1 LNSVIEMAKGLSV
14 FIGIISDEKVETG
27 AVVDNLLG
35 VEGVVEAFELT
46 GSFDILLRAESAS
59 VTGLNGVVE
68 GVRATEGVT
77 STQTY
82 LILGRRP

>member
-1 LNSVIEMAKGLSV
+1 MGNGLSV
-14 FIGIISDEKVETG
+14 FIGIVSDEKVETG
-27 AVVDNLLG
+27 AIVEKLLA

-46 GSFDILLRAESAS
+46 GSFDILLRAESGS
-59 VTGLNGVVE
+59 VSELNAIVE

-82 LILGRRP
+82 LILGRKP

>member
-1 LNSVIEMAKGLSV
+1 MGNGLSV
-14 FIGIISDEKVETG
+14 FIGIVSDEKVETG
-27 AVVDNLLG
+27 AIVESLLA

-46 GSFDILLRAESAS
+46 GSFDILLRAESPS
-59 VTGLNGVVE
+59 VTELNKIVE

>member
-1 LNSVIEMAKGLSV
+1 MADGLSV
-14 FIGIISDEKVETG
+14 FIGIVSDEKVETG
-27 AVVDNLLG
+27 AIVDGLLS

-46 GSFDILLRAESAS
+46 GSFDILLRAESPS
-59 VTGLNGVVE
+59 VTELNKIVE

-82 LILGRRP
+82 LILGRKT